1 MIDEAIAALAAG
13 KSLDFTQAEG
23 VMNEIMNGA
32 AGEIKTAAY
41 LTALSIKGETVEEIV
56 GSAKAM
62 REHATSLPADI
73 CALEIVGTGG
83 DKSNSFNISTTSAIV
98 LSSLGV
104 KVAKHGNRAATSKCG
119 AADVLEAL
127 GVKIDISP
135 ERSAEILREVG
146 VCFLF
151 AQKYHSAMKFVA
163 PVRKSLPIHTVFN
176 VLGPLTNP
184 AKIKYQLMGVYDKE
198 LVEPMARVL
207 SRLGIARGMVFFG
220 TDGLDEISPSAPTI
234 ACRFEGEQFEN
245 LTITPADFGF
255 ETANKADL
263 IGGTPAENAQITRA
277 ILQGEKSP
285 RRNAVVMNA
294 SYGLN
299 IYDGTPLEKAQKL
312 VERALDD
319 GTAYS
324 KLQQYIKASNQ

>member
-23 VMNEIMNGA
+23 VMNEIMNGE

-62 REHATSLPADI
+62 REHATLLPADI

-234 ACRFEGEQFEN
+234 ACRFEGEKFEN

-319 GTAYS
+319 GAAYS